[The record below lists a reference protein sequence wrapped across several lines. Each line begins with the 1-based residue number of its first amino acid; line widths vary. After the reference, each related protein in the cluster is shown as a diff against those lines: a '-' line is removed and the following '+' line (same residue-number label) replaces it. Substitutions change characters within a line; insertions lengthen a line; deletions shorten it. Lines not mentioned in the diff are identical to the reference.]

1 MTIFGDLIIEAI
13 EGYFFIDI
21 FIPINHEGYK
31 YAQELLILLL
41 SHICILIGEGDR

>member
-1 MTIFGDLIIEAI
+1 MTIFGDLIIEVI
-13 EGYFFIDI
+13 GGYFFIDI
-21 FIPINHEGYK
+21 FIPINHEGCK